1 MNADKMHVVFSQV
14 LQNDHNLTDPI
25 PSYDIDYY
33 LTEGER
39 RVFEKYYTLFETD
52 EKARK
57 VLNNLVISVDLP
69 RTEVV
74 SKTGTYPNGE
84 FWRLPA
90 LLAYTLKEEA
100 TINLNA
106 CEELTII
113 PGDFLRVYTKPIN
126 LDYYSKNISNPFKK
140 PYSGMVWRLDVSNLD
155 AKLHMLITGGNYKVQ
170 IYHLTYLS
178 YPVGISV
185 TDGVSSLLGEIVHQD
200 IIDEAVKI
208 ALDTITITN
217 KLKQLNNG
225 NNK

>member
-1 MNADKMHVVFSQV
+1 MNVGRMQAVFIQS

-25 PSYDIDYY
+25 PSFDIDYY
-33 LTEGER
+33 LTEGQR
-39 RVFEKYYTLFETD
+39 RVYEKYYELFETD

-57 VLNNLVISVDLP
+57 VLNNLVVSVDLP

-155 AKLHMLITGGNYKVQ
+155 AKLHMLVTGGAYRVQ
-170 IYHLTYLS
+170 TYHLTYLS
-178 YPVGISV
+178 YPPGISI
-185 TDGVSSLLGEIVHQD
+185 TAGVDSVLNEIVHQD
-200 IIDEAVKI
+200 IVHEAVKI
-208 ALDTITITN
+208 ALETIITSN

-225 NNK
+225 DNK